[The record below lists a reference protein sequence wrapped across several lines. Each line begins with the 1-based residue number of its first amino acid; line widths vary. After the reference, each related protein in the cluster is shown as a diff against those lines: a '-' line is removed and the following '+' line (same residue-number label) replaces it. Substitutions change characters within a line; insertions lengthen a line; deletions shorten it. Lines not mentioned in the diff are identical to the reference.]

1 MSNRRSF
8 IRRAFGVGA
17 GVLAGRQFLNA
28 AEAAGSSLPGAAVS
42 TKNGREHSAPAFPTP
57 VVTTD
62 VGDLSFTMDGN
73 VKVFHLVAQVVRQKI
88 ALDKTLD
95 LWGFNGSA
103 PGPTMQVNEG
113 DRVRVVFDNQLPEQT
128 SIHWHGFED
137 SIDDDGEPGVQ
148 APVKPGGRFIY
159 EFTIHQQGTYFY
171 HSHMGLQQM
180 TGMLGGFIMHPKDPC
195 QPHCDK
201 DFLIHL
207 QEYAVLPDSTIPNTM
222 SMEYNWLLLNG
233 KAGPDVTPL
242 IVRLGDRVRI
252 RFVNLGMDHHPM
264 HIHGHTF
271 HVTGTEGG
279 RIPESAW
286 WPGNTVL
293 VGVGQARDIE
303 FLANNSGDWMLHCH
317 LPHHMM
323 NQMASTAGQMT
334 RQAGVGMPAGGDM
347 RTGMGILGG
356 VPGVPMSEDY
366 GQSLGRGMGF
376 GSTSDNRETNG
387 PLSQP
392 KAMAGSPTGT
402 QMNGTGSMAPEI
414 APNANDVPNFPQDAY
429 MEGPAMTV
437 DQRVARPENYS
448 LVPGWSR
455 YMQGMMTYIRVLP
468 PDRYDAVILRMK
480 QANRP
485 DDPYASLLTSM

>member
-17 GVLAGRQFLNA
+17 GVLAGPQFLNA

-62 VGDLSFTMDGN
+62 VGDLPFTMDGN

-148 APVKPGGRFIY
+148 PPVKPGGRFIY

-180 TGMLGGFIMHPKDPC
+180 TGMLGGFIMHPKDPY

-222 SMEYNWLLLNG
+222 GMEYNWLLLNG

-242 IVRLGDRVRI
+242 IVRQGDRVRI

-264 HIHGHTF
+264 HMHGHTF

-279 RIPESAW
+279 RIPEAAW

-323 NQMASTAGQMT
+323 NQMASSAGQMT
-334 RQAGVGMPAGGDM
+334 RQAGMGMPAGGNM
-347 RTGMGILGG
+347 STGMGILGG
-356 VPGVPMSEDY
+356 IPGAPMSEDY

-392 KAMAGSPTGT
+392 KAMAASPGSKW
-402 QMNGTGSMAPEI
+402 
-414 APNANDVPNFPQDAY
+414 
-429 MEGPAMTV
+429 
-437 DQRVARPENYS
+437 
-448 LVPGWSR
+448 PGC
-455 YMQGMMTYIRVLP
+455 
-468 PDRYDAVILRMK
+468 K
-480 QANRP
+480 
-485 DDPYASLLTSM
+485 

>member
-17 GVLAGRQFLNA
+17 GVLAGRQLLNA
-28 AEAAGSSLPGAAVS
+28 AEAAGSSLPGATVS

-137 SIDDDGEPGVQ
+137 SIDDDGEP
-148 APVKPGGRFIY
+148 Y
-159 EFTIHQQGTYFY
+159 
-171 HSHMGLQQM
+171 
-180 TGMLGGFIMHPKDPC
+180 

-242 IVRLGDRVRI
+242 IVRQGDRVRI

-264 HIHGHTF
+264 HMHGHTF

-279 RIPESAW
+279 RIPEAGW

-323 NQMASTAGQMT
+323 NQMASNVGQMT
-334 RQAGVGMPAGGDM
+334 RQAGMGMPAGGDM
-347 RTGMGILGG
+347 STGMGMLGG
-356 VPGVPMSEDY
+356 IPGAPMSEDY

-392 KAMAGSPTGT
+392 KAVAASPAMRMDAM
-402 QMNGTGSMAPEI
+402 QMDGKGSMAPEI
-414 APNANDVPNFPQDAY
+414 APNANEVPNFPQDAY
-429 MEGPAMTV
+429 MEGPAMIV
-437 DQRVARPENYS
+437 DQGVARPENYS

-468 PDRYDAVILRMK
+468 PDRYDAVISQMK

-485 DDPYASLLTSM
+485 GDPYASLLTGI